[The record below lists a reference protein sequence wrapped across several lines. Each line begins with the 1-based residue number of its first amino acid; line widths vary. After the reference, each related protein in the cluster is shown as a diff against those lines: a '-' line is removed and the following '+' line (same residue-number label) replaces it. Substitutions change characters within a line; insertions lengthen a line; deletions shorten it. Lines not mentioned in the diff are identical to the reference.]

1 MLVLVSHT
9 TEVMLLAAK
18 WKGEAVQKEKL
29 QENRTFSNHV
39 QKNPTHIL
47 YIYSTQVYNI
57 DN

>member
-18 WKGEAVQKEKL
+18 WKGETVLKEKL
-29 QENRTFSNHV
+29 QENMTFSNHV

-47 YIYSTQVYNI
+47 YIYSTQVSI
-57 DN
+57 